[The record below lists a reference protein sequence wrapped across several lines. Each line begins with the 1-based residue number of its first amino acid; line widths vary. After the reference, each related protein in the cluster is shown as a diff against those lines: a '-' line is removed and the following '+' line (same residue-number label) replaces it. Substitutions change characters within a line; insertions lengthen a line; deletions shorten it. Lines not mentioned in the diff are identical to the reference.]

1 MNAKLVAVLLLGC
14 LALSALA
21 DFRVPLQK
29 IKRSAAEE
37 RARIMRAKER
47 AVQKYLGGS
56 NPVDTF
62 KNYDDVE
69 YIGNVTI
76 GTPGQSFR
84 VVFDTGSANL
94 WVPGVSCNDYG
105 CQGKAKYNSKKSS
118 TYQSNGESISIQ
130 YGTGSMDGFLDADNV
145 GIAGT
150 TVAGQVFGEA
160 TDLADFFNGQPMDGI
175 LGLAYPAIAA
185 DYVTP
190 VFDTMISQKL
200 VSQPIFGVFLDSNPG
215 DRESAIDF
223 GTIDS
228 SKFSGSLQYEPV
240 QSQDYWTVKLTE
252 FSVNGND
259 VSGCKNGGGSG
270 CSAIV
275 DTGTSLIIGPTEAVN
290 NLNINVD
297 PGCSGIDQLPTI
309 TIKMKKLTF
318 KLPPKYYVIKY
329 EGQCAFGIQ
338 GADGLP
344 FWILGDTFIRAY
356 YTLFD
361 RGQNQIGF
369 APVK

>member
-1 MNAKLVAVLLLGC
+1 
-14 LALSALA
+14 
-21 DFRVPLQK
+21 
-29 IKRSAAEE
+29 
-37 RARIMRAKER
+37 
-47 AVQKYLGGS
+47 
-56 NPVDTF
+56 
-62 KNYDDVE
+62 
-69 YIGNVTI
+69 
-76 GTPGQSFR
+76 
-84 VVFDTGSANL
+84 
-94 WVPGVSCNDYG
+94 
-105 CQGKAKYNSKKSS
+105 
-118 TYQSNGESISIQ
+118 
-130 YGTGSMDGFLDADNV
+130 
-145 GIAGT
+145 
-150 TVAGQVFGEA
+150 
-160 TDLADFFNGQPMDGI
+160 MDGI

-223 GTIDS
+223 GECLHFYFARLLSTQYVHFALLAILNTNDFCEYFLTWSHLGTIDS